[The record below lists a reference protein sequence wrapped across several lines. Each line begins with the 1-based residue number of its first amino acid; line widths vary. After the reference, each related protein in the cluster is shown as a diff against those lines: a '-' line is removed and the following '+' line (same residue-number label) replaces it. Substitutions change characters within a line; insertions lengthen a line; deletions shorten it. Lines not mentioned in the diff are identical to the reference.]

1 MLSIVNAARRSTRW
15 SIAAAALI
23 APAAHAQGRIQ
34 GTVHDSIA
42 ARPLDSAF
50 IQLAYLADPT
60 VSRSAVTDERGRFRV
75 DSLRPGQWIISLM
88 HPRIDSAGVSQ
99 LARRVQVQERGETRV
114 QLALPSALAIT
125 RQVCGGERVARD
137 SSGFVHGQLSDAR
150 RVRQGVRGKVRLE
163 WVDAVLTV
171 SPGARTVGYTRT
183 PVALLS
189 ESDSSGRFVACGVPI
204 GGTVRARGITDDDS
218 TGQVELQVPSSGIA
232 RLDLS
237 IGPSRLVPL
246 APSATGDSVTGEILV
261 RRGEA
266 RLVGAVRMRNGAPL
280 PNALVTVPGTGL
292 EARTDSAGTFRLA
305 ELPSGSYTLE
315 ARAVGFVA
323 SRTVV
328 DILQDGQTDQ
338 LLVLDRLISID
349 TVMIRANRAAG
360 YDPRLEAFE
369 RRRRSGVGTYRTP
382 QQIAE
387 LRPFRVADILRTM
400 AGIRVVNDAG
410 REFIR
415 MRMPQ
420 SVCTPEVFIDGMRTF
435 TDDGDIDRIL
445 YAEDIRAVEVY
456 TPMLPT
462 PPELLVVGNRC
473 GVVAILTGARR

>member
-1 MLSIVNAARRSTRW
+1 MFSIMNAARRSTHW

-23 APAAHAQGRIQ
+23 APAVHAQGRIQ

-50 IQLAYLADPT
+50 VQLAYLADPS

-99 LARRVQVQERGETRV
+99 LARQVQVQERAETRV
-114 QLALPSALAIT
+114 QLALPSAKAIT
-125 RQVCGGERVARD
+125 RQVCGRERVARD

-150 RVRQGVRGKVRLE
+150 RMRRGVRGGVRLE

-183 PVALLS
+183 PVALLT
-189 ESDSSGRFVACGVPI
+189 ESDSSGRFIACGVPI

-266 RLVGAVRMRNGAPL
+266 RLVGAVRMRNGVPL

-349 TVMIRANRAAG
+349 TVMIRANRAAD
-360 YDPRLEAFE
+360 DPRLEAFE
-369 RRRRSGVGTYRTP
+369 QRRRSGVGIYRTP

-387 LRPFRVADILRTM
+387 LRPFRVADILRTV
-400 AGIRVVNDAG
+400 AGIRVVYDAG
-410 REFIR
+410 RDFIR

-462 PPELLVVGNRC
+462 PSELLVVGNRC

>member
-1 MLSIVNAARRSTRW
+1 MRR
-15 SIAAAALI
+15 
-23 APAAHAQGRIQ
+23 
-34 GTVHDSIA
+34 
-42 ARPLDSAF
+42 
-50 IQLAYLADPT
+50 
-60 VSRSAVTDERGRFRV
+60 
-75 DSLRPGQWIISLM
+75 
-88 HPRIDSAGVSQ
+88 
-99 LARRVQVQERGETRV
+99 
-114 QLALPSALAIT
+114 
-125 RQVCGGERVARD
+125 
-137 SSGFVHGQLSDAR
+137 
-150 RVRQGVRGKVRLE
+150 GVRGGVRLE

-183 PVALLS
+183 PVALLT
-189 ESDSSGRFVACGVPI
+189 ESDSSGRFIACGVPI

-266 RLVGAVRMRNGAPL
+266 RLVGAVRMRNGVPL

-349 TVMIRANRAAG
+349 TVMIRANRAAD
-360 YDPRLEAFE
+360 DPRLEAFE
-369 RRRRSGVGTYRTP
+369 QRRRSGVGIYRTP

-387 LRPFRVADILRTM
+387 LRPFRVADILRTV
-400 AGIRVVNDAG
+400 AGIRVVYDAG
-410 REFIR
+410 RDFIR